1 MMYYIYHTGL
11 PKEQLE
17 KIKNREYTHDEIEH
31 LYQWTYRHYQAKQ
44 RAWMMAVM
52 IVSVIIVVVGLLG
65 LLKVSEKIMM
75 IYLGA
80 ILVTTIMCVLICIYV
95 KINMVNKDIRQFQK
109 ALSMGY
115 PEFYERIVQ
124 R

>member
-31 LYQWTYRHYQAKQ
+31 LYQWIYRHYQAKQ

-95 KINMVNKDIRQFQK
+95 KIKGRWSLRRSCSKPFGVKNISITTTR
-109 ALSMGY
+109 
-115 PEFYERIVQ
+115 
-124 R
+124 